1 MKRFGLLEISAARVI
16 RERKI
21 EEKVQLS
28 ALREDEAIRNAAIG
42 CQ

>member
-1 MKRFGLLEISAARVI
+1 MEISAARVN
-16 RERKI
+16 RKRKI
-21 EEKVQLS
+21 EEKVQLF